1 MDVESSELLA
11 SVDGVQTRQAVNL
24 PSKISLSWYGGV
36 FGAAEMAGDMGTC
49 CSMATMQRKPMPI
62 LPGERWKMTVR
73 LKAPHGNSNPGGFD
87 FELWLWEQ
95 GIQATGYVR
104 TSANDAAPVRLTQTW
119 QHPVEQLR
127 YKVRDAIFAAHV
139 SF

>member
-1 MDVESSELLA
+1 
-11 SVDGVQTRQAVNL
+11 
-24 PSKISLSWYGGV
+24 
-36 FGAAEMAGDMGTC
+36 
-49 CSMATMQRKPMPI
+49 
-62 LPGERWKMTVR
+62 MTVR

-104 TSANDAAPVRLTQTW
+104 TGANDAAPVRLVQTW

-127 YKVRDAIFAAHV
+127 YKVRDAIFDRMCQSSD
-139 SF
+139 SFETLKRSRDRCRFGNG